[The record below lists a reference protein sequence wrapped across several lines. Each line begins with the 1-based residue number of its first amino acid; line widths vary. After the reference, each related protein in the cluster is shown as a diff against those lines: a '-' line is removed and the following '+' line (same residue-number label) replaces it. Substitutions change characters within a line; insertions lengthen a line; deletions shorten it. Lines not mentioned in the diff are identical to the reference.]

1 MGATDEPPGRALRTP
16 RAAGAAGMLSA
27 LLLGT
32 VVVLVHAAIPDHPTD
47 AGAWLADGSSRD
59 SLNVALQL
67 VPFAGIFFLWFMGA
81 VRDYVG
87 AAEDKFFATLFF
99 GSGVLYLAVIFV
111 LAAAVGGLLALAG
124 SASSAQLRM
133 WEYGRHL
140 TLVLLSSYSTRIAAV
155 FVLSATT
162 LCHRLGM
169 FPRWLTWSGYAVAVV
184 LLFVVSTDAWFA
196 LVFPLWV
203 LVVSTR
209 VLRVAL
215 RPTTQPE

>member
-1 MGATDEPPGRALRTP
+1 MGATDEPPGRSLRTP
-16 RAAGAAGMLSA
+16 RAAGAAGILSA

-32 VVVLVHAAIPDHPTD
+32 VVVLVHSAIPEHPID
-47 AGAWLADGSSRD
+47 AGAWLADGSSRG

-87 AAEDKFFATLFF
+87 PAEDTFFATLFF

-111 LAAAVGGLLALAG
+111 LAAAIGGLLALAG
-124 SASSAQLRM
+124 STSSSQLQM

-162 LCHRLGM
+162 LCRQLGV
-169 FPRWLTWSGYAVAVV
+169 FPRWLVWAGYAVALV

-196 LVFPLWV
+196 LVFPLWM
-203 LVVSTR
+203 LAVSVR

-215 RPTTQPE
+215 RSRTRPE